1 MANPIHQF
9 EITPIIPIHIG
20 DLDLSF
26 TNSALFMTVAVALS
40 FAFFW
45 VATRRVAVIPGRLQS
60 IAELLYSFIANM
72 IRDNAGKDG
81 MKYFPFVLTLFL
93 YVALGNMLG
102 LLPYSFTF
110 TSHILVTAAL
120 ALVIFVGV
128 TILGFARHGM
138 GYFRMFFP
146 EGAPLLTAP
155 MLIPIEIISYL
166 SRPFSLSVRLFANMT
181 VGHIMLKVLAGFIIS
196 LGVFGIVPFAAVVG
210 VTMLEIMIAL
220 IQAYVFTIL
229 TCIYLHDALH
239 MH

>member
-9 EITPIIPIHIG
+9 EIAPIIPIRIG
-20 DLDLSF
+20 ELDLSF
-26 TNSALFMTVAVALS
+26 TNSALFMTLAVVLS

-45 VATRRVAVIPGRLQS
+45 VSTRRVAVVPGRLQS

-72 IRDNAGKDG
+72 IRDNAGKEG

-110 TSHILVTAAL
+110 TSHILVTGAL
-120 ALVIFVGV
+120 ALVIFIGV
-128 TILGFARHGM
+128 TILGFARHGL
-138 GYFRMFFP
+138 GYLRMFFP

-196 LGVFGIVPFAAVVG
+196 LGVFGIVPFAAVIG
-210 VTMLEIMIAL
+210 VTLLEIMIAL